1 MFTIGYVYYVCL
13 QEDLPY
19 TEDWDDLGPL
29 LDEDL
34 PIDCA
39 TPSSSRLTHPPST
52 LLGSEFGRRSD
63 VFCVSSPSINPSV
76 APRSPTIVTLDDS
89 DDHSPPFDLSKHAPI
104 HQRAAI
110 KLQQLIAASPAAP
123 LPLPVQK
130 YDAHT
135 PMTMYYGRHLVHYCM
150 YDSLPHLLVYHL
162 CKPFP
167 LPVDQDL
174 VRVAKDGEDLI
185 FYIRIHTSE
194 LSDLFRPFIW
204 AGSLQRP
211 QIKKASDPASSLA
224 FRQFMAHEQVHR
236 HTSLTPS
243 SNSHKQ
249 WVESNRSLLTE
260 MTDLMA
266 EVQKD
271 DRHRVPIL
279 HVDIISSN
287 TGVSQYLRAPVIQW
301 LSSQRSSSDLRS
313 LLKPTVGQSA
323 LTGERDARSAAYLF
337 WVIIQPVLL
346 SSDLNEIMQNTVV
359 ALKREGKQ
367 TFSSLAT
374 GQQGALQFALK
385 PLRNVF
391 ARALVKAYAFKHRLR
406 LEVLGTLRPFPI
418 YDVLLSSSLI
428 CPGLFPDSAW
438 DEATNLLR
446 QSMDS
451 PSLRTWDNKAP
462 PFNAPPPPARTRSFR
477 DPLPSPSPRPP
488 RQYNTL
494 WRPDTSSA
502 RNPRHTS
509 NRDGSTTQA
518 FRGQGARSAR
528 GHSSQPS
535 RAPPHSASFRQP
547 PAHRGHSRGRANS
560 RRQNNSRNYSCRSGS
575 RGRAGSSSARRGR
588 QSGGSF

>member
-1 MFTIGYVYYVCL
+1 MYVCYVCS

-19 TEDWDDLGPL
+19 TDDLEDLGQL
-29 LDEDL
+29 LDEDI

-39 TPSSSRLTHPPST
+39 TPSSSRLTHPPSS

-63 VFCVSSPSINPSV
+63 VFCVPSPSFNPPVTSH
-76 APRSPTIVTLDDS
+76 SPTVVTLDDS
-89 DDHSPPFDLSKHAPI
+89 DDQNPPFDLSKHAPI
-104 HQRAAI
+104 HQRAAQ
-110 KLQQLIAASPAAP
+110 KLQELIAASPPAP

-135 PMTMYYGRHLVHYCM
+135 PMTMYYGGHLVHYRM
-150 YDSLPHLLVYHL
+150 YESLPHLLVYHL

-185 FYIRIHTSE
+185 FYIRIHTSA

-211 QIKKASDPASSLA
+211 QLKKQSDPASSLA
-224 FRQFMAHEQVHR
+224 FRQFMAHEQVRR

-271 DRHRVPIL
+271 DRHRVPVL
-279 HVDIISSN
+279 HIDIISSN

-301 LSSQRSSSDLRS
+301 HSSQRSSSDLRS
-313 LLKPTVGQSA
+313 MLKPTVGQSA

-391 ARALVKAYAFKHRLR
+391 SRALVKAYAFKHRLR

-418 YDVLLSSSLI
+418 YDTLLSSSLI

-438 DEATNLLR
+438 EEATNLLR

-462 PFNAPPPPARTRSFR
+462 PFNAPPPPARSRSFR
-477 DPLPSPSPRPP
+477 DPLPSPSHRQPRHYP
-488 RQYNTL
+488 TS
-494 WRPDTSSA
+494 WRTDTSGAHNSRQTYT
-502 RNPRHTS
+502 RN
-509 NRDGSTTQA
+509 GSTTQA
-518 FRGQGARSAR
+518 FRGRGARSAR
-528 GHSSQPS
+528 GSSSQPP
-535 RAPPHSASFRQP
+535 RAPPHSTSSRQP

-560 RRQNNSRNYSCRSGS
+560 RRNNNPRQTSRRSGP
-575 RGRAGSSSARRGR
+575 RGRAGSSSTRRGR
-588 QSGGSF
+588 QSGRSF

>member
-1 MFTIGYVYYVCL
+1 MCFAIGCVCYVFS

-19 TEDWDDLGPL
+19 TEDLDDLGPL
-29 LDEDL
+29 LGEDI

-63 VFCVSSPSINPSV
+63 VFCVPSPSLNPSV
-76 APRSPTIVTLDDS
+76 ASRSPTVVTLDDS
-89 DDHSPPFDLSKHAPI
+89 DDQSPPFDLSKHAPI
-104 HQRAAI
+104 HQRAAQ

-135 PMTMYYGRHLVHYCM
+135 PMTMYYGGHLVHYRM

-211 QIKKASDPASSLA
+211 QIKKQSDPASSLA
-224 FRQFMAHEQVHR
+224 FRQFMAHEQVRR

-279 HVDIISSN
+279 HIDIISSN
-287 TGVSQYLRAPVIQW
+287 TGVSQYLRAPIIQW
-301 LSSQRSSSDLRS
+301 HSSQRSSSDLRS

-374 GQQGALQFALK
+374 GQQGALHFALK

-462 PFNAPPPPARTRSFR
+462 PFNAPQPPARTRSFR
-477 DPLPSPSPRPP
+477 DPLPSPSHRPP
-488 RQYNTL
+488 RQYTTP
-494 WRPDTSSA
+494 WRTDTSGA
-502 RNPRHTS
+502 RNPRHTYS
-509 NRDGSTTQA
+509 RDGSTTQA
-518 FRGQGARSAR
+518 FRGRGARSAW
-528 GHSSQPS
+528 GQSAQPS
-535 RAPPHSASFRQP
+535 RAPPHSASSCQP
-547 PAHRGHSRGRANS
+547 PAHRGHSRGWANS
-560 RRQNNSRNYSCRSGS
+560 LCHNNSRHNSRRSGS
-575 RGRAGSSSARRGR
+575 RGRARRGR